1 MVADK
6 KEEREI
12 PLTEY
17 AAGSYQSILKY
28 PDVKVINEGQERVLP
43 FQEICISIKMESR
56 RKLRSIRENRT
67 YAAYYRFNSG
77 NANKQSY
84 VLIKNVGFY
93 NGSWIDLR
101 INVLD
106 ISSGYIDIYKP
117 TSKRSAGDF

>member
-1 MVADK
+1 M
-6 KEEREI
+6 
-12 PLTEY
+12 TEY

-84 VLIKNVGFY
+84 VLIKMSGFIMDH
-93 NGSWIDLR
+93 G
-101 INVLD
+101 
-106 ISSGYIDIYKP
+106 
-117 TSKRSAGDF
+117 

>member
-1 MVADK
+1 
-6 KEEREI
+6 
-12 PLTEY
+12 
-17 AAGSYQSILKY
+17 
-28 PDVKVINEGQERVLP
+28 
-43 FQEICISIKMESR
+43 MESR